1 MACCRCGVAAAWLRR
16 CDSPAQVTNDI
27 ALDYPSINFHCGIL
41 INGIFSQNFSAV
53 ARSLELYLVYGIRP
67 TPYYMGPITQM
78 VKNPCVRQNIFYK
91 TLPHTIIFSGVVG
104 TNIQVRIH
112 MTSRLDTTIYKSH
125 KELFLAKIKPTTRIA
140 AVGCPTTAPIMQ
152 FYREMSSVA
161 SIPSANC
168 NSVNAN
174 PISELA
180 RCKTP
185 RAGVY
190 RSITRLCGRQKEREG
205 ENIPCNAKRKCIA
218 TETRRER
225 WKRQFA
231 ESPGNVVTRRSD
243 LIRKKIR
250 VRLTAYTAQ
259 VVKAYFD
266 NGLSN
271 GTSKYLNFCKLDFFY
286 TFTIPGYEMQ
296 PNFKIGTTSSH
307 LI

>member
-41 INGIFSQNFSAV
+41 
-53 ARSLELYLVYGIRP
+53 
-67 TPYYMGPITQM
+67 
-78 VKNPCVRQNIFYK
+78 
-91 TLPHTIIFSGVVG
+91 
-104 TNIQVRIH
+104 
-112 MTSRLDTTIYKSH
+112 
-125 KELFLAKIKPTTRIA
+125 
-140 AVGCPTTAPIMQ
+140 
-152 FYREMSSVA
+152 MSSVA

-190 RSITRLCGRQKEREG
+190 RSITRFCGRQKEREG
-205 ENIPCNAKRKCIA
+205 ENIPSNAKRKCIA

-271 GTSKYLNFCKLDFFY
+271 GTSKYLKGGNH
-286 TFTIPGYEMQ
+286 PM
-296 PNFKIGTTSSH
+296 TSPALGEAGGSVRLLLTKNH
-307 LI
+307 PVPSPALSRSPVLGDVETKSFNK